1 MILLTGGTGSFG
13 HAYLRHLGSGPVI
26 VYSRDEEKQRLL
38 SIEFPWVRCVVGDVR
53 DRERLAWA
61 ARNATLVIHAA
72 ALKQVPACEDNP
84 GEAVRTNIIGAENV
98 ASLGIRLVAI
108 STDKAVEPV
117 NAYGATKMLAERIV
131 LNAGGTIV
139 RYGNVIGSRG
149 SIVPVFRAQIAAGQ
163 PLTITDPDMTR
174 FLLTLPQAI
183 SLVDR
188 AIRMNGGRI
197 IVAKPPAASVSAIAE
212 AMAPGYPTVIIG
224 TRPGEKKHE
233 RLVSP
238 AEHAVE
244 RDDHFIIE
252 PGAPSGID
260 YSSNLALQLEADELS
275 ALMANEL

>member
-13 HAYLRHLGSGPVI
+13 RAYLSHLGPSSVT

-38 SIEFPWVRCVVGDVR
+38 AIEFPWVRCVIGDVR
-53 DRERLAWA
+53 DRERLQWA
-61 ARNATLVIHAA
+61 ARGADLILHAA

-84 GEAVRTNIIGAENV
+84 GEAVRTNVFGAENV
-98 ASLGIRLVAI
+98 ASLGIKLVAL

-117 NAYGATKMLAERIV
+117 NAYGASKMLAERII
-131 LNAGGTIV
+131 LNAGGSVV
-139 RYGNVIGSRG
+139 RYGNVLGSRG
-149 SIVPVFRAQIAAGQ
+149 SMVPVFRAQIAAGQ

-188 AIRMNGGRI
+188 AAQMSGGRI
-197 IVAKPPAASVSAIAE
+197 VVAKPPAASVKDIAV
-212 AMAPGYPTVIIG
+212 ALAGGQYPLTIIG
-224 TRPGEKKHE
+224 ARPGEKKHE
-233 RLVSP
+233 RLVSA

-252 PGAPSGID
+252 PGSPSGID
-260 YSSNLALQLEADELS
+260 YNSAQAPQLEPDAVAGL
-275 ALMANEL
+275 L